1 MPEIQKADAS
11 IYGSIQA
18 PKGMSLSEMLGIQK
32 SQYELSKLKELY
44 PAIIEK
50 EQALSKTAGIG
61 SQTAEIG
68 LEKDKQINEERK
80 IISAWKSDPRNW
92 QDNNGQID
100 INKLSVLPKIAP
112 LSGPQHATE
121 LMTLANN
128 HTTAEQ
134 AKVNMTQNERGIV
147 ASTYSALGRAGI
159 ADPKVYANALEG
171 LRKAYP
177 DNKNMQSYID
187 AAVSNLGLTGKENHS
202 KLPSIAIQSAE
213 QLFTPQQQFEQFA
226 PKVGVQKIGGIDTQ
240 VITQSSVGGKAPTAT
255 YSVPSMGGGG
265 EGGGGGG
272 GGKINEE
279 TVKPIFNEVHKA
291 RPETYPPQISELE
304 QGDFKYGQQLKS
316 DAIGLAKESK
326 YLLTSL
332 DAAEKA
338 IKATSGTA
346 FGQGVRTA
354 KQIFLTNPE
363 LETLIKN
370 ASDIQARQ
378 GAILGA
384 KTDASRETTNATS
397 PNANL
402 SEEGLKRIIDRIR
415 ADATNNIKFS
425 SGYNNYI
432 AKKGNVNGQLNGS
445 SYQQA
450 WVDNFDADVFKYMN
464 IHSNSSLS
472 KEEKDKEINKLF
484 TKKDLKEFKEKL
496 HNLTKLEK
504 GENR

>member
-1 MPEIQKADAS
+1 MADFRTDTSA
-11 IYGSIQA
+11 IKVDT
-18 PKGMSLSEMLGIQK
+18 PKGMSLADMLNIQK
-32 SQYELSKLKELY
+32 SSYELSKMKELY
-44 PAIIEK
+44 PAMIEK

-80 IISAWKSDPRNW
+80 IINAWKSDPRNW

-112 LSGPQHATE
+112 LIGSQHATD

-159 ADPKVYANALEG
+159 TDPKVYSNALEG

-187 AAVSNLGLTGKENHS
+187 AAVSNLGLTENHP
-202 KLPSIAIQSAE
+202 KLPLLAIQAAE

-240 VITQSSVGGKAPTAT
+240 VVTQPSVGGQAPTAT
-255 YSVPSMGGGG
+255 YTTPSMGG
-265 EGGGGGG
+265 EGGGGG

-326 YLLTSL
+326 NLLTSL
-332 DAAEKA
+332 DAAKKS
-338 IKATSGTA
+338 IKATSGTG
-346 FGQGVRTA
+346 FGQGFRTA
-354 KQIFLTNPE
+354 KQIFLSNPE

-402 SEEGLKRIIDRIR
+402 SEEGLKRIIDRIE

-484 TKKDLKEFKEKL
+484 TKKDLVDFKKKL
-496 HNLTKLEK
+496 HRLTKLEK
-504 GENR
+504 GINQDD

>member
-44 PAIIEK
+44 PAMIEK

-128 HTTAEQ
+128 HTIAEQ

-159 ADPKVYANALEG
+159 TDPKVYSNALEG

-177 DNKNMQSYID
+177 DNKNMHSYID

-226 PKVGVQKIGGIDTQ
+226 PKVGVQNIGGIDTQ
-240 VITQSSVGGKAPTAT
+240 VVTQPSVGGKTPTAT
-255 YSVPSMGGGG
+255 YTAPSMGGEG
-265 EGGGGGG
+265 GGGGGG

-279 TVKPIFNEVHKA
+279 TVKPIFNEVHKV
-291 RPETYPPQISELE
+291 RPETYPPQISALE